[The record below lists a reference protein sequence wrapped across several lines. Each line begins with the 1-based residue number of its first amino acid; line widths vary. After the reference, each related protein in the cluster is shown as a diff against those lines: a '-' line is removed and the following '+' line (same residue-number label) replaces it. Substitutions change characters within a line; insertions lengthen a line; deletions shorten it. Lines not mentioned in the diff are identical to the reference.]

1 MSQMDH
7 STGTVQRSP
16 ELDIKFTNS
25 LSYAERLML
34 KKHRRTEV
42 DELTT
47 PRLGTPR
54 TSGTGSTTPRAQLG
68 FNTEDSFDMDGKIKE
83 ESCTVV

>member
-16 ELDIKFTNS
+16 ELEIKFTNS
-25 LSYAERLML
+25 LSYAERLLL

-42 DELTT
+42 DELPT
-47 PRLGTPR
+47 PRLGSDTSR
-54 TSGTGSTTPRAQLG
+54 TSGTGSTTPRAQPG
-68 FNTEDSFDMDGKIKE
+68 FFVEDSFDMDG
-83 ESCTVV
+83 T